1 MKSAILCLGIIIS
14 SALFAQVSEKYDLFV
29 KQADSL
35 YNSKNYSA
43 SAQKYSDAFW
53 SNDGKAV
60 PSHRY
65 NAACSWALANVK
77 DSAFYHLFRLAES
90 ISKYNNYQ
98 HISTDADLKSL
109 YTDSRWEELL
119 IIVKRNKDEFE
130 KDFDKPLVAILDSI
144 HDEDQKYRIQIDE
157 VEEKYGRESEEMRNH
172 WKKIQQVD
180 SINLIIVSKILD
192 ERGWLGSKVVGNKG
206 NSTLFLV
213 VQHADSATQVKYLP
227 MMREAVKEGRAY
239 ASSLAL
245 LEDRLALRQG
255 KKQIYGSQIGFD
267 KETEK
272 YIVQDLEDPDNV
284 DKRRAEVG
292 LPPLADYV
300 KNWNIVWN
308 VAEYKKNGKKNFFN
322 SKE

>member
-1 MKSAILCLGIIIS
+1 
-14 SALFAQVSEKYDLFV
+14 
-29 KQADSL
+29 
-35 YNSKNYSA
+35 
-43 SAQKYSDAFW
+43 
-53 SNDGKAV
+53 
-60 PSHRY
+60 
-65 NAACSWALANVK
+65 
-77 DSAFYHLFRLAES
+77 
-90 ISKYNNYQ
+90 
-98 HISTDADLKSL
+98 
-109 YTDSRWEELL
+109 
-119 IIVKRNKDEFE
+119 
-130 KDFDKPLVAILDSI
+130 
-144 HDEDQKYRIQIDE
+144 
-157 VEEKYGRESEEMRNH
+157 
-172 WKKIQQVD
+172 
-180 SINLIIVSKILD
+180 
-192 ERGWLGSKVVGNKG
+192 
-206 NSTLFLV
+206 
-213 VQHADSATQVKYLP
+213 

>member
-1 MKSAILCLGIIIS
+1 
-14 SALFAQVSEKYDLFV
+14 
-29 KQADSL
+29 
-35 YNSKNYSA
+35 
-43 SAQKYSDAFW
+43 
-53 SNDGKAV
+53 
-60 PSHRY
+60 
-65 NAACSWALANVK
+65 
-77 DSAFYHLFRLAES
+77 
-90 ISKYNNYQ
+90 
-98 HISTDADLKSL
+98 
-109 YTDSRWEELL
+109 
-119 IIVKRNKDEFE
+119 
-130 KDFDKPLVAILDSI
+130 
-144 HDEDQKYRIQIDE
+144 
-157 VEEKYGRESEEMRNH
+157 RESEEMRNH